1 MDLQK
6 YAGHP
11 EELGQQQHPASHMK
25 VAQILHQLGYSLQ
38 SNQNRGGKA
47 DHPDRDAQFR
57 HINLTVKRCL
67 SKGSPSFRLNE
78 KKGLVWN
85 YHNGGQLV
93 SYL

>member
-38 SNQNRGGKA
+38 SNRKTEEGA

-57 HINLTVKRCL
+57 RINLTVKR
-67 SKGSPSFRLNE
+67 S
-78 KKGLVWN
+78 
-85 YHNGGQLV
+85 
-93 SYL
+93 